1 MKNIINELKQVFEFE
16 REINETNIALDE
28 IQQALVIKDI
38 SILNILDTY
47 KKEYNIKFNNVD
59 FNCNLFNLFE
69 KYNNINFDG
78 FMEFVDCYFNNE
90 ISGDVI
96 ELAIDNAND
105 SVIVC
110 NYSIKFNK
118 CFFKNNIEL
127 SNFNFLKSI
136 EFKGTEFG
144 DENYKINANFTNIN
158 FNNSIKFEEVNFYC
172 NTKFDLCNF
181 GSETMQTYIDFKIFY
196 VYGNLEFSGGN
207 FYSDL
212 NFLQSIFGKENSQ
225 NEVKFEAVT
234 FYNNINFSNNE
245 FYSNFEISSCK
256 FKSNKEKTND
266 CIFNSKNNFYN
277 KFYIAYNTF
286 EIPLNFIGIKFINN
300 KDEIVFEE
308 LTFLNDFKFYVTQFG
323 RNIIFEKC
331 IFKTFE
337 GFEGKKIDKNLEF
350 RECIFQEH
358 MSFEGS
364 TFKSLAN
371 FEECTFEKDANFEKV
386 IFYSHDIDYEG
397 VVNQTRFTKAT
408 FMGKAD
414 FTKASF
420 NTRPS
425 FSKTKFIKDAIFNSI
440 QPSHHIYFK
449 DSEFFENADF
459 KNIEKLNHS
468 YFDRVIFHKNV
479 DFTNTNFIDYVSFT
493 QASFKGSAYFNNAIF
508 KNFINMSNC
517 TIDDVISFYDAK
529 LYYTPY
535 LSGANIDKNA
545 RFNLMYIKQNHKIDI
560 EQAVDEYME
569 NLKEDKEHIRKN
581 KEYGK
586 IEIAQGFRESFRIL
600 KSYLITNHNLL
611 EASFYR
617 VNELKAKELEM
628 DLTKDK
634 LSLSEKLEK
643 RLFQLYKITSNHHS
657 DLLLILFTILS
668 VIGGYYLFNL
678 VIEFCYFKFNYWDLF
693 KYCFYGLMAY
703 MIYCL
708 VLAFIECIL
717 NKDFKKYK
725 FIYFISYALLIFSVL
740 GIWNEPRVV
749 TPFIGVFS
757 DNAKNHFLNKA
768 IINLEDYQ
776 AISIA
781 NRLNPTAIYLNESQA
796 KKDLLANKD
805 IIKEDELILNAYN
818 EALLKGKNADEFMT
832 RINIVYYI
840 LMILCLFSLQ
850 KTARKNS
857 IIPN

>member
-1 MKNIINELKQVFEFE
+1 MKDIINELKQVFEFE

-28 IQQALVIKDI
+28 TQQTLTIKNI
-38 SILNILDTY
+38 AILKILNIY
-47 KKEYNIKFNNVD
+47 KNKYRFNFSNTTFKVNILEILQKYNMDKIKFLDCIFLKENQFLIEEND
-59 FNCNLFNLFE
+59 QINFDIEFLNCKFNDNFSLFGLKIQNEISFE
-69 KYNNINFDG
+69 NSTFKSEIKKININFEEIDFANNVIFKNTKFYG
-78 FMEFVDCYFNNE
+78 ITKFLACNFEKDVDFSKTYFYDELIVSACEFKKYEKSCLNFTDSNFYNQVEFSDCKFYNDVKFINLENGQESNIDFNDFDISHSIFFANLDFTETKFYQNISFEKCQINE
-90 ISGDVI
+90 IKGLNKTYFYEQVGF
-96 ELAIDNAND
+96 EN
-105 SVIVC
+105 C
-110 NYSIKFNK
+110 KFNK
-118 CFFKNNIEL
+118 NIDFSNSKFKNL
-127 SNFNFLKSI
+127 FSLK
-136 EFKGTEFG
+136 
-144 DENYKINANFTNIN
+144 
-158 FNNSIKFEEVNFYC
+158 
-172 NTKFDLCNF
+172 
-181 GSETMQTYIDFKIFY
+181 
-196 VYGNLEFSGGN
+196 
-207 FYSDL
+207 
-212 NFLQSIFGKENSQ
+212 
-225 NEVKFEAVT
+225 
-234 FYNNINFSNNE
+234 
-245 FYSNFEISSCK
+245 
-256 FKSNKEKTND
+256 
-266 CIFNSKNNFYN
+266 
-277 KFYIAYNTF
+277 
-286 EIPLNFIGIKFINN
+286 
-300 KDEIVFEE
+300 
-308 LTFLNDFKFYVTQFG
+308 
-323 RNIIFEKC
+323 
-331 IFKTFE
+331 
-337 GFEGKKIDKNLEF
+337 
-350 RECIFQEH
+350 EC
-358 MSFEGS
+358 S
-364 TFKSLAN
+364 FKSLAN

-414 FTKASF
+414 FTKVSF

-517 TIDDVISFYDAK
+517 TIDDVVSFYDAK

-657 DLLLILFTILS
+657 DLLLIVFTTLS
-668 VIGGYYLFNL
+668 VIGGYYLFSIAVESCFFGFNCDIINIINYGFYFL
-678 VIEFCYFKFNYWDLF
+678 VSI
-693 KYCFYGLMAY
+693 
-703 MIYCL
+703 
-708 VLAFIECIL
+708 VLCCIVFAFIEC
-717 NKDFKKYK
+717 
-725 FIYFISYALLIFSVL
+725 YFNIKICLYGIKRYVVFALIASSLC
-740 GIWNEPRVV
+740 GIIQAPSII

-757 DNAKNHFLNKA
+757 DNAKNYFLNKA

-776 AISIA
+776 SISIA

-818 EALLKGKNADEFMT
+818 EALLKGKNADEFMS
-832 RINIVYYI
+832 RINIIYYI